1 MSGQDFVD
9 AARNA
14 GPNATIRIAGPGG
27 VRFGVMDSA
36 ASLVRDWDALRADAA
51 RWKADAEKW
60 QGIALKLADIH
71 ASEEN

>member
-1 MSGQDFVD
+1 MTRASCSDF
-9 AARNA
+9 
-14 GPNATIRIAGPGG
+14 
-27 VRFGVMDSA
+27 A